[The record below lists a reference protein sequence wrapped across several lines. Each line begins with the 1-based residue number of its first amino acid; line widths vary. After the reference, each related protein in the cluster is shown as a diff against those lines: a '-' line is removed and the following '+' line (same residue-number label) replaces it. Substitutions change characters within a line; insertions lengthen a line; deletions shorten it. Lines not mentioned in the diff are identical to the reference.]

1 MSLRHKLE
9 KEIFDI
15 VVAIAHSEVVRNK
28 NMYKLTLLSMETL
41 NEEYRKL
48 YGDYYIDKNK
58 ILKYYE
64 KIWEIQWTK

>member
-1 MSLRHKLE
+1 MSLRYKLE

-15 VVAIAHSEVVRNK
+15 VVAIANSEVVRNK

-48 YGDYYIDKNK
+48 YGDYYIDKAK
-58 ILKYYE
+58 ILRYYE
-64 KIWEIQWTK
+64 KIWEIEWTK